1 MHKSRRSPP
10 NIPKD
15 PIFSGVELVHIYTF
29 HHSMYTLSVAS
40 DRIHVISRCATKGES
55 NVVPPIYFP
64 IDPPAMASAPRARDV
79 DLLVEQTGHSRAA
92 ARRSLVV
99 CEGDLV
105 DALMH
110 LHELTPPASEDGG
123 SGDDG
128 ESKDAEE
135 STGTGT

>member
-1 MHKSRRSPP
+1 M
-10 NIPKD
+10 
-15 PIFSGVELVHIYTF
+15 G
-29 HHSMYTLSVAS
+29 
-40 DRIHVISRCATKGES
+40 
-55 NVVPPIYFP
+55 
-64 IDPPAMASAPRARDV
+64 PPAATRAPPRAAPRWRARA
-79 DLLVEQTGHSRAA
+79 TW
-92 ARRSLVV
+92 
-99 CEGDLV
+99 V